1 MSCTWSRNLWWI
13 YVFASSTQA
22 IGMHLHVFQL
32 LMQTLFWNEIKYVEN
47 SVSPEKGNGG
57 GKAESKAI
65 AGPCLEWVRF
75 IWCPLPFFPQRNYDK
90 SWQIVMICAT
100 NVCSQNYKETLFGNF
115 NLILAIFSLHILAP
129 LNWIVQR
136 RQWSGNGVS
145 LLPLFLEK
153 IPTKSPFL
161 LMIISLILSKDT
173 CKA

>member
-1 MSCTWSRNLWWI
+1 
-13 YVFASSTQA
+13 
-22 IGMHLHVFQL
+22 
-32 LMQTLFWNEIKYVEN
+32 
-47 SVSPEKGNGG
+47 
-57 GKAESKAI
+57 
-65 AGPCLEWVRF
+65 
-75 IWCPLPFFPQRNYDK
+75 
-90 SWQIVMICAT
+90 MICAT

-115 NLILAIFSLHILAP
+115 DLILAIFSLHILAP

-173 CKA
+173 CKAQKNTQGVTNIRIFGYILIFSDTNIGSYNSLYKYIWIFIIIIFLIQIYLNICLYQNFIFVTTPCYASKNHDKS